1 MNDLTQ
7 LNSAHAIP
15 GMVKFEAGEGG
26 LARIA
31 ITTPLANAHIYL
43 QGAHVTHYQPAGQG
57 PVLFV
62 SARSQFAPGKAI
74 RGGIPVIFPWFGPR
88 SGDPAAPQHGFARSL
103 MWDVQSVA
111 EHADGAISVSLTL
124 PASDLSCRWLPNSFQ
139 LVYEISI
146 GASLQGSLRVRN
158 TSDSALQFE
167 EALHTY
173 LAVSDV
179 RNIGIEGLS
188 GHTCIDKVDQMK
200 RKVQPAGALRL
211 VGETDRV
218 YLDAPGAVAVFDPAG
233 RRLVISKDG
242 SRSTVVWNPWA
253 QKARAMSD
261 LGEDQWP
268 RMVCI
273 ETANAADNAVT
284 LAPGE
289 QHIMRAS
296 ISAELSRS

>member
-124 PASDLSCRWLPNSFQ
+124 PALTFALAID
-139 LVYEISI
+139 
-146 GASLQGSLRVRN
+146 RVLNGFTRP
-158 TSDSALQFE
+158 FFGW
-167 EALHTY
+167 
-173 LAVSDV
+173 VSDHIGRENTMFIAFFIEV
-179 RNIGIEGLS
+179 IGIYALLYFANNPLLFVILS
-188 GHTCIDKVDQMK
+188 G
-200 RKVQPAGALRL
+200 L
-211 VGETDRV
+211 VFF
-218 YLDAPGAVAVFDPAG
+218 A
-233 RRLVISKDG
+233 
-242 SRSTVVWNPWA
+242 
-253 QKARAMSD
+253 
-261 LGEDQWP
+261 
-268 RMVCI
+268 
-273 ETANAADNAVT
+273 
-284 LAPGE
+284 
-289 QHIMRAS
+289 
-296 ISAELSRS
+296 